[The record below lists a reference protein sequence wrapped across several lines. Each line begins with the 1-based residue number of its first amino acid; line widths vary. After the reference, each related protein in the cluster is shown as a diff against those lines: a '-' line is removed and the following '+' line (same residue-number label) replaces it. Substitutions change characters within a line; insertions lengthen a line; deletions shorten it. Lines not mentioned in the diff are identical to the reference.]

1 MEKTNGEKKENEKSC
16 VRWQVEKK
24 IKEEK
29 HK

>member
-1 MEKTNGEKKENEKSC
+1 MEKKRRKKENEKSC

-24 IKEEK
+24 MKEEK